1 MQDLR
6 VNRTHLKTERSCQEL
21 RRGGVVLL
29 RLANGAACFLRSA
42 ELIADED
49 RAELQQLAGSA
60 ALLVLTHTRMDS
72 LGRALPDGFSGASLS
87 THNLDPTML
96 AALAVDQPS
105 PGLLGSGLT
114 IVSERKGSLAD
125 YSTRLLRIAKLVP
138 AALISRLPTRDTAIH
153 EKLCK
158 EHGIMIIEGRDVDQY
173 ISAAAQ
179 SLKIAARAN
188 VPLRSAPE
196 SEVIMF
202 RAELGGDEHFAVV
215 VGTLSGATPPLVR
228 LHSQCITGD
237 ILGSL
242 KCDCGEQLEGA
253 LKLMAAEGSGVLVYL
268 AQEGRDIGLLNKMR
282 AYALQDNGLDT
293 IDANHALGFESD
305 ERYFLPACKILRE
318 LGELLARVKSQ
329 LWQHKASDTA
339 RFSIGG
345 LSFLPANK
353 LLKSED
359 ESRKVI
365 LTEKESTILKYLYR
379 AHPNSV
385 AKEELLAEVWG
396 FQNGL
401 STHTVETHIYRLRQK
416 LKRLTKK
423 SIILTSGQGY
433 SLSSVP

>member
-215 VGTLSGATPPLVR
+215 VGTLSGAKPPLVR

-318 LGELLARVKSQ
+318 LGVDALRLITNNPEKIAQ
-329 LWQHKASDTA
+329 L
-339 RFSIGG
+339 
-345 LSFLPANK
+345 
-353 LLKSED
+353 
-359 ESRKVI
+359 
-365 LTEKESTILKYLYR
+365 
-379 AHPNSV
+379 
-385 AKEELLAEVWG
+385 EE
-396 FQNGL
+396 NGL
-401 STHTVETHIYRLRQK
+401 VVTDRVPMSPASNAHNERYIKAKQDRSGH
-416 LKRLTKK
+416 LT
-423 SIILTSGQGY
+423 GY
-433 SLSSVP
+433 

>member
-6 VNRTHLKTERSCQEL
+6 VNRTHLKIERGCQEL

-29 RLANGAACFLRSA
+29 RFANGAACFLRSA

-49 RAELQQLAGSA
+49 HTELQQLAGSA

-72 LGRALPDGFSGASLS
+72 LGRTLPDEFSGASLS
-87 THNLDPTML
+87 THNLDSSML

-105 PGLLGSGLT
+105 PGLLGSNLT
-114 IVSERKGSLAD
+114 IVSERKESLAD

-138 AALISRLPTRDTAIH
+138 AALISRLPTRDPVIH

-158 EHGIMIIEGRDVDQY
+158 EHSIMIIEGRDVDQY

-188 VPLRSAPE
+188 VPLRSAPK

-215 VGTLSGATPPLVR
+215 VGTLSSAKPPLVR

-253 LKLMAAEGSGVLVYL
+253 LKLMAEEGSGVLVYL

-318 LGELLARVKSQ
+318 LEVDTLRLITNNPDKIAQ
-329 LWQHKASDTA
+329 L
-339 RFSIGG
+339 
-345 LSFLPANK
+345 
-353 LLKSED
+353 
-359 ESRKVI
+359 
-365 LTEKESTILKYLYR
+365 
-379 AHPNSV
+379 
-385 AKEELLAEVWG
+385 EE
-396 FQNGL
+396 NGL
-401 STHTVETHIYRLRQK
+401 IVTDRIPMSPASNSHNERYIKTKQDKSGH
-416 LKRLTKK
+416 LT
-423 SIILTSGQGY
+423 GH
-433 SLSSVP
+433 

>member
-1 MQDLR
+1 
-6 VNRTHLKTERSCQEL
+6 
-21 RRGGVVLL
+21 
-29 RLANGAACFLRSA
+29 
-42 ELIADED
+42 
-49 RAELQQLAGSA
+49 
-60 ALLVLTHTRMDS
+60 
-72 LGRALPDGFSGASLS
+72 
-87 THNLDPTML
+87 ML

-105 PGLLGSGLT
+105 PGLLNPDLT
-114 IVSERKGSLAD
+114 IVSERGESLAD

-242 KCDCGEQLEGA
+242 KCDCGEQLDGA
-253 LKLMAAEGSGVLVYL
+253 LKLMAEEGGGVLVYL

-282 AYALQDNGLDT
+282 AYALQDIGLDT

-318 LGELLARVKSQ
+318 LGI
-329 LWQHKASDTA
+329 D
-339 RFSIGG
+339 
-345 LSFLPANK
+345 
-353 LLKSED
+353 
-359 ESRKVI
+359 
-365 LTEKESTILKYLYR
+365 
-379 AHPNSV
+379 
-385 AKEELLAEVWG
+385 
-396 FQNGL
+396 
-401 STHTVETHIYRLRQK
+401 RLRLITNNPEKIAQLEENGFVVTDRVPMSPASNAHNEHYIK
-416 LKRLTKK
+416 TKQNRAGHLT
-423 SIILTSGQGY
+423 GH
-433 SLSSVP
+433 